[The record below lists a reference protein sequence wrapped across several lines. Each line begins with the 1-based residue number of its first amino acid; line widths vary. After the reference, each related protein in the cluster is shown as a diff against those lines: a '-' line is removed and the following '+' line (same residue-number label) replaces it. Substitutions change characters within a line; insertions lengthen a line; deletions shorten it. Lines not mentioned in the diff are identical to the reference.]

1 MSPVEF
7 RIVSGG
13 FDPLMLGMTRA
24 EIDAALG
31 ETAKPDGE
39 GHPGE
44 PAFVYEAASA
54 RVVLREGRAV
64 ELALWPPAQ
73 ATFGGRSL
81 FGNPDVWREIV
92 EADGDAHETFGFLV
106 LRNLGL
112 TLTGFHD
119 DDPGQLAVTAFEPGR
134 WDAVASG
141 MKPFRL

>member
-7 RIVSGG
+7 RIVPGG
-13 FDPLMLGMTRA
+13 FDTLMLGMTRA

-64 ELALWPPAQ
+64 ELALWPPAR
-73 ATFGGRSL
+73 AMFGGRPL
-81 FGNPDVWREIV
+81 FGEGHVWREIV

-134 WDAVASG
+134 WDEAAAG
-141 MKPFRL
+141 MKLFRL

>member
-7 RIVSGG
+7 HIVPGG
-13 FDPLMLGMTRA
+13 FDPLMLGMTRD

-31 ETAKPDGE
+31 ETGKPDGE

-44 PAFVYEAASA
+44 PAFVYETASG

-73 ATFGGRSL
+73 VAFNGRAL
-81 FGNPDVWREIV
+81 FGSPDVWREILA
-92 EADGDAHETFGFLV
+92 ADGDPHETFGFLV

-119 DDPGQLAVTAFEPGR
+119 DDPSQLAVTAFEPGR

-141 MKPFRL
+141 MTPFRL